1 MTIATATKVVAV
13 GLAVS
18 AALFATP
25 AQAATCASTF
35 STNLRQG
42 ASGADVK
49 ALQMFLNTAADTQVA
64 ATGAGSPGNET
75 MFFGP
80 ATRAAV
86 IKFQNKYAAD
96 ILAPNGLTVGTGF
109 VGASTRAKI
118 VMMCG
123 STTTTN
129 PTTPAPAGT
138 GLTLAAG
145 APIQNALAPRGATRV
160 PFTNFTVTAGTDGD
174 VTVNSVAVQRVGL
187 GQNAAFDGVTLI
199 NLDTGEQI
207 GTAKTFNS
215 NNQANI
221 GAPMVVKAGTTV
233 RLQVAANM
241 AASLASYAGEAP
253 AISVVG
259 VNTTAA
265 ISGATPITGAYHT
278 INATLSVGSL
288 ALDTSNAFA
297 ANSNATKE
305 IGTTGFRVSGFR
317 LTAGSSEDVRVKSI
331 RWNQTGSVS
340 STDLANVQTFVGGTA
355 YPTTVST
362 DGKYYSTNF
371 GSGILIP
378 KGNQVEV
385 YLSYDIVG
393 SNASGR
399 TIIFD
404 VDKTTDIFATGET
417 YGYGISPAA
426 GTTNVP
432 ANRTATG
439 LTTETN
445 GSPYIYA
452 NQVTTTGAAVTTI
465 SRANEVP
472 SQNIAINVP
481 NQPLGGYVVDLRGEA
496 MTVQSQVF
504 TIASSTG
511 GNGLLTNVTLVNQNG
526 AVIAGPVDAVF
537 TNSTTQT
544 VTFTDSVT
552 YPTGRSVYTIRGKV
566 ASGITGGTYI
576 VSTNPSTG
584 WTNIKGDVSGNTISL
599 GAFGAVT
606 MNTMTIRP
614 GVLVIGPATS
624 PASQTITPG
633 GSSVLMANISLDAG
647 QSGEDLRISS
657 VPATLTIG
665 GGAAL
670 TELTAC
676 QIFDGA
682 NAITTGSNTVNPT
695 AAANV
700 FVLDNPVTITKGTV
714 KTLGIKCNV
723 SGSATNNGT
732 FVWSPG
738 GAAFDTSF
746 SVSGATSGVSLDNDQ
761 LNGDDAVTATSG
773 TAPTFT
779 IGTGSFVASI
789 DASTPSY
796 KLAAANTTGS
806 TNTVMKLRA
815 TNEDVTL
822 TELGLELTNTASS
835 TAADL
840 TAVTI
845 WDGATQVGSATF
857 SSGNSVATSTLTT
870 PVTLTKNTDKVLTIR
885 ANFAA
890 IGTGE
895 PVTFSG
901 RLVAINF
908 DGARG
913 TGTQSGSTLWATGS
927 TASNGTRVF
936 KSFPTIAL
944 DTLSSTGL
952 AEGKLMRFRVTAD
965 AAGPVGITQFGINV
979 ATTTAS
985 LTNITIYGF
994 EDSSYS
1000 TAISGVSASGNLQA
1014 VDDTTATYGHAA
1026 SPNVT
1031 IGVTT
1036 SGGTATAIQVPAG
1049 ATRYFEVRA
1058 SVSGSTT
1065 GASVTTRLLGQ
1076 SSFVTGAVS
1085 AIATNPLV
1093 SAGNAGFGATDFVW
1107 SPNSTSTAVRADQ
1120 DWTNG
1125 FGVAG
1130 LPSGGLVTTRSH

>member
-1 MTIATATKVVAV
+1 MTIATATKAVAV

-18 AALFATP
+18 AVLFATP

-42 ASGADVK
+42 ATGADVK

-64 ATGAGSPGNET
+64 ATGAGSAGSET

-297 ANSNATKE
+297 ANSTVTSKE
-305 IGTTGFRVSGFR
+305 IGTVGFRVSGFR

-340 STDLANVQTFVGGTA
+340 STDLANVKTFVGGTA

-371 GSGILIP
+371 GSGILVP

-399 TIIFD
+399 TVIFD

-426 GTTNVP
+426 STTNVP
-432 ANRTATG
+432 TTRGN
-439 LTTETN
+439 TTETN

-452 NQVTTTGAAVTTI
+452 NSVTVSGASVTTI
-465 SRANEVP
+465 SKANEVP

-481 NQPLGGYVVDLRGEA
+481 NQPLGAFVVDLRGEA

-504 TIASSTG
+504 SIASTTG
-511 GNGLLTNVTLVNQNG
+511 GGSGLLTNVTLVDQNG
-526 AVIAGPVDAVF
+526 AVIAGPVDAVYV
-537 TNSTTQT
+537 NSTTQT

-552 YPTGRSVYTIRGKV
+552 YKTGRSVITLRGKV
-566 ASGITGGTYI
+566 ASGITNGGTYI
-576 VSTNPSTG
+576 VSTTPSTQ
-584 WTNIKGDVSGNTISL
+584 WTNVKGDTTGNTISL
-599 GAFGAVT
+599 ATFSTAIA
-606 MNTMTIRP
+606 MNTMTVRA
-614 GVLVIGPATS
+614 GALVVGPATS

-633 GSSVLMANISLDAG
+633 GSSLLMANISLDAG

-657 VPATLTIG
+657 VPARLTIG
-665 GGAAL
+665 GGAAS

-676 QIFDGA
+676 QLFDGA
-682 NAITTGSNTVNPT
+682 TALNTGSNTVNPSGASPADNT
-695 AAANV
+695 
-700 FVLDNPVTITKGTV
+700 FTLDNPVTITKGTV

-732 FVWSPG
+732 FAWAP
-738 GAAFDTSF
+738 GAATFVTGF
-746 SVSGATSGVSLDNDQ
+746 SVQGATSGTTITP
-761 LNGDDAVTATSG
+761 TATLG

-779 IGTGSFVASI
+779 VGTGSFVASL

-857 SSGNSVATSTLTT
+857 SSGSSVATSTLTT

-901 RLVAINF
+901 RLVAIDF

-913 TGTQSGSTLWATGS
+913 TGAQSGNTLWATGS
-927 TASNGTRVF
+927 TVSNGTRVF

>member
-1 MTIATATKVVAV
+1 
-13 GLAVS
+13 
-18 AALFATP
+18 
-25 AQAATCASTF
+25 
-35 STNLRQG
+35 
-42 ASGADVK
+42 
-49 ALQMFLNTAADTQVA
+49 
-64 ATGAGSPGNET
+64 
-75 MFFGP
+75 
-80 ATRAAV
+80 
-86 IKFQNKYAAD
+86 
-96 ILAPNGLTVGTGF
+96 
-109 VGASTRAKI
+109 
-118 VMMCG
+118 
-123 STTTTN
+123 
-129 PTTPAPAGT
+129 
-138 GLTLAAG
+138 
-145 APIQNALAPRGATRV
+145 
-160 PFTNFTVTAGTDGD
+160 
-174 VTVNSVAVQRVGL
+174 
-187 GQNAAFDGVTLI
+187 
-199 NLDTGEQI
+199 
-207 GTAKTFNS
+207 
-215 NNQANI
+215 
-221 GAPMVVKAGTTV
+221 
-233 RLQVAANM
+233 
-241 AASLASYAGEAP
+241 
-253 AISVVG
+253 
-259 VNTTAA
+259 
-265 ISGATPITGAYHT
+265 
-278 INATLSVGSL
+278 
-288 ALDTSNAFA
+288 
-297 ANSNATKE
+297 
-305 IGTTGFRVSGFR
+305 
-317 LTAGSSEDVRVKSI
+317 
-331 RWNQTGSVS
+331 
-340 STDLANVQTFVGGTA
+340 
-355 YPTTVST
+355 
-362 DGKYYSTNF
+362 
-371 GSGILIP
+371 
-378 KGNQVEV
+378 
-385 YLSYDIVG
+385 
-393 SNASGR
+393 
-399 TIIFD
+399 
-404 VDKTTDIFATGET
+404 
-417 YGYGISPAA
+417 
-426 GTTNVP
+426 
-432 ANRTATG
+432 
-439 LTTETN
+439 
-445 GSPYIYA
+445 
-452 NQVTTTGAAVTTI
+452 
-465 SRANEVP
+465 
-472 SQNIAINVP
+472 
-481 NQPLGGYVVDLRGEA
+481 
-496 MTVQSQVF
+496 
-504 TIASSTG
+504 
-511 GNGLLTNVTLVNQNG
+511 
-526 AVIAGPVDAVF
+526 PVDAVYV
-537 TNSTTQT
+537 NSTTQT
-544 VTFTDSVT
+544 VTFTDAVT
-552 YPTGRSVYTIRGKV
+552 YKTGRGVYTIRGKV
-566 ASGITGGTYI
+566 ASGITNGGTYV
-576 VSTNPSTG
+576 VSTTPSTQ
-584 WTNIKGDVSGNTISL
+584 WTNVKGDTTGNTISL
-599 GAFGAVT
+599 ATFSTAIA
-606 MNTMTIRP
+606 MNTMTIRA
-614 GVLVIGPATS
+614 GALVIGPATS

-633 GSSVLMANISLDAG
+633 GSSILMANISLDAG

-657 VPATLTIG
+657 VPARLTFAT
-665 GGAAL
+665 GAA
-670 TELTAC
+670 TELTSC

-682 NAITTGSNTVNPT
+682 TALNTGSNTVNPSGT
-695 AAANV
+695 SPSDNT
-700 FVLDNPVTITKGTV
+700 FTLDNPVTITKGTV
-714 KTLGIKCNV
+714 KTLGVKCNV
-723 SGSATNNGT
+723 SGSATNGGT
-732 FVWSPG
+732 FSWAP
-738 GAAFDTSF
+738 GAAAFTTNF
-746 SVSGATSGVSLDNDQ
+746 TVSGATSGTTITP
-761 LNGDDAVTATSG
+761 TATSG

-779 IGTGSFVASI
+779 VGTGSFAASI

-857 SSGNSVATSTLTT
+857 SSGSSVATSTLTT

-901 RLVAINF
+901 RLVAIDF

-913 TGTQSGSTLWATGS
+913 TGAQSGNTLWATGS

-1093 SAGNAGFGATDFVW
+1093 SAGNAGFGATDFIW